1 VRIAVDAM
9 GGDRAPQAPVEGA
22 LQALAQDETLEVV
35 LVGAPAA
42 LAATLRPEVPRLT
55 VVEAVEVITPDE
67 PPVAAVRQKPDASLV
82 KAVQLVADGA
92 ADGMVSAGNTGA
104 LMAAG
109 LMLLGR
115 ITGVERPALTAVLPT
130 VDGRGVLL
138 LDVGA
143 NTEAKPSHL
152 QQFAWMGALYAEQ
165 VLGRS
170 APRVA
175 LLNIGSEASKGP
187 STLRSA
193 YQRLSRSKPL
203 HFVGNLES
211 RDLLTGAA
219 DVVVADGFVGN
230 IVLKAVE
237 GTAIEMMHHIARALR
252 GSLRAKVGGLMAR
265 PALMRVRDVMDYER
279 VGGVPLLGLN
289 GVVIK
294 AHGSSGPRAFANAV
308 ARAKEQARRRVGDL
322 IAENLAREET
332 P

>member
-9 GGDRAPQAPVEGA
+9 GGDHAPQAPVEGA
-22 LQALAQDETLEVV
+22 LQALAQDEDLEVV
-35 LVGAPAA
+35 LVGASEA
-42 LAATLRPEVPRLT
+42 LTHTVPSSVKRVT
-55 VVEAVEVITPDE
+55 VVETGDVISPDE
-67 PPVAAVRQKPDASLV
+67 PPVAAVRQKPEASLV
-82 KAVQLVADGA
+82 KAIRLVAEGA

-109 LMLLGR
+109 LMWLGR
-115 ITGVERPALTAVLPT
+115 IEGVDRPALTAVLPT

-165 VLGRS
+165 VLARPE
-170 APRVA
+170 PRVA
-175 LLNIGSEASKGP
+175 LLNIGSEANKGP

-193 YQRLSRSKPL
+193 YQRLSRSKLL

-211 RDLLTGAA
+211 RDLLAGAA
-219 DVVVADGFVGN
+219 DVVVSDGFVGN

-252 GSLRAKVGGLMAR
+252 GSLRAKLGGLMAR

-308 ARAKEQARRRVGDL
+308 ARATEQARRRVGDL
-322 IAENLAREET
+322 IAENLAREEA